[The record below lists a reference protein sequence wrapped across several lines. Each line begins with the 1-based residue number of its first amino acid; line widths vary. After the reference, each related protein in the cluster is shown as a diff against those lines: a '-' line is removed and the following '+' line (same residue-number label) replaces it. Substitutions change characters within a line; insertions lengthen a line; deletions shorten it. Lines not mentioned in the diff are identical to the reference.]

1 MADQAFDPAFTALE
15 TDERAGLLVG
25 SLFDAL
31 EAMAHFG
38 SGEVHRMR
46 IAKLLLAAQ
55 TQAAQDFR
63 QRERRVAD
71 MKDHDTEPVYGSAA
85 LKGD

>member
-1 MADQAFDPAFTALE
+1 MTDQAFDPAFSTLE
-15 TDERAGLLVG
+15 TDERASLLVG

-55 TQAAQDFR
+55 VQAAQDFR
-63 QRERRVAD
+63 EREREYAAST
-71 MKDHDTEPVYGSAA
+71 HDTDSQLYQNV
-85 LKGD
+85 